1 MVRVSRFWRGLTVVA
16 LGCGLAGAGQLT
28 ALAAP
33 ATGPTVTIGAK
44 SALKPVT
51 RDVLVVFHAGKDGKV
66 TIKGQI
72 AGAGP
77 GEVARL
83 YARPFNKATA
93 APVAHRAL
101 TLTGATASYSFRATP
116 SVATHYTVRLF
127 MTSTDTTPLVI
138 SPTATVYVATRQRVT
153 GLKNCGEPTC
163 HQIIHVYTA
172 MPGSAFKHESAKRW
186 FVYFAVRRN
195 ARKEP
200 PPIKWLNLDRHAKV
214 SKVRRISAGEF
225 ERTIT
230 LTFRVGDGGWRW
242 DANFCSKD
250 TESADGINLPGHHGC
265 GGRRVRTTAE
275 YIG

>member
-33 ATGPTVTIGAK
+33 ATGLTITIGAK

-51 RDVLVVFHAGKDGKV
+51 HDVLVIFRAGKDGKV
-66 TIKGQI
+66 TVKGQI
-72 AGAGP
+72 SGAVAG
-77 GEVARL
+77 EIARL
-83 YARPFNKATA
+83 YALPFKGTA
-93 APVAHRAL
+93 APVPHQAL
-101 TLTGATASYSFRATP
+101 TLSGATASYSFRATP
-116 SVATHYTVRLF
+116 SLATRYTVRVF
-127 MTSTDTTPLVI
+127 MGATQEGTSKA
-138 SPTATVYVATRQRVT
+138 ATVYVATRQRVT
-153 GLKNCGEPTC
+153 GLKNCGQPTC
-163 HQIIHVYTA
+163 HQIIHVFTA
-172 MPGSAFKHESAKRW
+172 MPASAFKHESAKHW

-230 LTFRVGDGGWRW
+230 LTFKVGDGGWRW

-265 GGRRVRTTAE
+265 GGRRVRATAV